1 MLLAAL
7 SFAVMGTLVKLGSAK
22 FSTAEL
28 VFYRSF
34 FGLLVIFLV
43 ARYQKLSLKTPVLPQ
58 QMVRA
63 TLGFLSLLM
72 FFYAISHLD
81 LATAMT
87 LNYTSPLFMA
97 SFLSLSLPE
106 RPRKMLIFA
115 IILGFIGVA
124 LLLKPSFQAD
134 ELVAGGWGL
143 LSGATAGY
151 VYVQVIQ
158 LSRIGEPDW
167 RTVFYFTLICTLGG
181 GAWMLS
187 AGFHT
192 ITLKDAVVLLG
203 LGIAGTIGQL
213 SMTRAYRTGNPL
225 VVGSLAYVTVILASI
240 FGVLIGDPAISL
252 DRWLAILVIIIAGVI
267 SVFAGN
273 KSRHKHAAK

>member
-7 SFAVMGTLVKLGSAK
+7 SFAMMGTLVKLGSAK

-34 FGLLVIFLV
+34 FGLVVIFIV
-43 ARYQKLSLKTPVLPQ
+43 ARYQRLPLKTAVLPQ

-63 TLGFLSLLM
+63 TLGFMSLLM

-81 LATAMT
+81 LATAIT

-97 SFLSLSLPE
+97 SFFCLTLHE

-115 IILGFIGVA
+115 IMLGFVGVA
-124 LLLKPSFQAD
+124 LLLKPNFHAD
-134 ELVAGGWGL
+134 EWIAGSLGL

-167 RTVFYFTLICTLGG
+167 RTVFYFTLVCTLGG
-181 GAWMLS
+181 AVWMLG
-187 AGFHT
+187 AGFNA
-192 ITLKDAVVLLG
+192 INFKDSIVLLALG
-203 LGIAGTIGQL
+203 LTGTIGQL
-213 SMTRAYRTGNPL
+213 CMTRAYRTGNPL

-240 FGVLIGDPAISL
+240 FGVLIGDPAISYE
-252 DRWLAILVIIIAGVI
+252 RWLALVSDRCDYHCRGDQCI
-267 SVFAGN
+267 
-273 KSRHKHAAK
+273 

>member
-1 MLLAAL
+1 MLVAAL
-7 SFAVMGTLVKLGSAK
+7 SFALMGTLVKLGSAK

-34 FGLLVIFLV
+34 FGLIVIFIV
-43 ARYQKLSLKTPVLPQ
+43 TRYQGLSLKTPVLPQ
-58 QMVRA
+58 QMLRA
-63 TLGFLSLLM
+63 TLGFISLLM
-72 FFYAISHLD
+72 FFYAISRLD

-97 SFLSLSLPE
+97 SFLCLSLHE
-106 RPRKMLIFA
+106 RPRKALIFA

-124 LLLKPSFQAD
+124 LLLKPSFHAD
-134 ELVAGGWGL
+134 ELLAGGLGL

-181 GAWMLS
+181 AVWMLS
-187 AGFHT
+187 AGFQA
-192 ITLKDAVVLLG
+192 IELKDLIIILG
-203 LGIAGTIGQL
+203 LGISGTIGQL
-213 SMTRAYRTGNPL
+213 CMTRAYRMGSPL
-225 VVGSLAYVTVILASI
+225 VVGSLAYVTVILASL
-240 FGVLIGDPAISL
+240 FGVLIGDPPISY
-252 DRWLAILVIIIAGVI
+252 DRWLAIAVIIIAGII
-267 SVFAGN
+267 SVFSGTHQL
-273 KSRHKHAAK
+273 KK

>member
-7 SFAVMGTLVKLGSAK
+7 SFAIMGTLVKLGSAK

-34 FGLLVIFLV
+34 FGLIVIFIV
-43 ARYQKLSLKTPVLPQ
+43 ARQQCLSLKTPVLPK
-58 QMVRA
+58 QMIRA
-63 TLGFLSLLM
+63 TLGFISLLM
-72 FFYAISHLD
+72 FFYAISYLD
-81 LATAMT
+81 LATAIT

-97 SFLSLSLPE
+97 SMFCVTLHE

-115 IILGFIGVA
+115 IILGFIGVI
-124 LLLKPSFQAD
+124 LLLKPSFHAD
-134 ELVAGGWGL
+134 KLVAGSLGL

-158 LSRIGEPDW
+158 LGRIGEPDW
-167 RTVFYFTLICTLGG
+167 RTVFYFTLVCTLGG
-181 GAWMLS
+181 AAWMLGV
-187 AGFHT
+187 GFHL
-192 ITLKDAVVLLG
+192 INFKDAVILLSLG
-203 LGIAGTIGQL
+203 LAGTIGQL

-240 FGVLIGDPAISL
+240 FGVLIGDPAISY
-252 DRWLAILVIIIAGVI
+252 DRWLAIIVIIIAGVI
-267 SVFAGN
+267 SVFSGN
-273 KSRHKHAAK
+273 KGINNL

>member
-34 FGLLVIFLV
+34 VGLLVIFIV
-43 ARYQKLSLKTPVLPQ
+43 ARYQKLSLKTPVLPH

-97 SFLSLSLPE
+97 SFLCLALHE
-106 RPRKMLIFA
+106 RPRKTLIFA
-115 IILGFIGVA
+115 ITLGFVGVA
-124 LLLKPSFQAD
+124 LLLKPSFHAD
-134 ELVAGGWGL
+134 ELFAGGLGL
-143 LSGATAGY
+143 LSGATAGC

-158 LSRIGEPDW
+158 LGRIGEPDW
-167 RTVFYFTLICTLGG
+167 RTVFYFTLVCTLGG
-181 GAWMLS
+181 GVWMLA
-187 AGFHT
+187 AGFQA
-192 ITLKDAVVLLG
+192 IALKDLIVILG
-203 LGIAGTIGQL
+203 LGISGTVGQL

-240 FGVLIGDPAISL
+240 FGVLIGDPQISL
-252 DRWLAILVIIIAGVI
+252 DRWLAIAVIIIAGII
-267 SVFAGN
+267 SVCAGS
-273 KSRHKHAAK
+273 KRLK